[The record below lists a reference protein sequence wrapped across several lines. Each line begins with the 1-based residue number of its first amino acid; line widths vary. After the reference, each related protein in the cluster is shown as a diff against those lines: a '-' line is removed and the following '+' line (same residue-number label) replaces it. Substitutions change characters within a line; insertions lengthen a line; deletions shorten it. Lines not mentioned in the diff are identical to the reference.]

1 MILFTI
7 ISILFYG
14 TKKQIM
20 EGIFLFKWNP
30 SILYKFAYIAL
41 TILFLK
47 MIKFHF
53 SKFHISIVLFFL
65 KKNLYM

>member
-41 TILFLK
+41 TILFQKLLNF
-47 MIKFHF
+47 IFQNF
-53 SKFHISIVLFFL
+53 IYQLIYFFL
-65 KKNLYM
+65 KKYLYM